1 MGKNKRKILLNGLI
15 ILSFMLLIG
24 CNKKE
29 VRNNEIKSGN
39 LIKKFSLKQFSNKI
53 NLFIDGEAGE
63 IQSEN
68 IKVKKPSLLIDR
80 KIEVIEIKT
89 GKEGK
94 AEIEINPENKQIES
108 VIFTG
113 NVKIIQK
120 DKRTKEIIME
130 AECGKL
136 TYSNKKKE
144 MIMENS
150 PVIRRG
156 KNVFSGEKIYYYLE
170 KNTLQIKGNVNVKI
184 IPEK

>member
-1 MGKNKRKILLNGLI
+1 MGKNKRKILLYVLI
-15 ILSFMLLIG
+15 ITSFVFLIG
-24 CNKKE
+24 CSQKE
-29 VRNNEIKSGN
+29 VKNDEIKPSN

-53 NLFIDGEAGE
+53 NLFIEGEAAE
-63 IQSEN
+63 IKSEN
-68 IKVKKPSLLIDR
+68 VKVKKPSLLIDR
-80 KIEVIEIKT
+80 KTEVIEIKT
-89 GKEGK
+89 GKRGK
-94 AEIEINPENKQIES
+94 AEIEINPESKQIEN

-120 DKRTKEIIME
+120 DKRTEKIIME

-136 TYSNKKKE
+136 TYSDKKKE
-144 MIMENS
+144 MVMENS

-156 KNVFSGEKIYYYLE
+156 KNIFSGEKIYYFLE